1 MDTATPVGI
10 LLAAGRGR
18 RFDPSGI
25 YNKLLHPI
33 TGGDT
38 VAAASARAM
47 LAVLPQVIAV
57 VRPDEERLAEILR
70 TLGCEVTVC
79 IEADTGMAASL
90 VHAISHSLPHAES
103 WVIALGDMPHVQP
116 ATIASL
122 CDALADGADIAA
134 PVCGGRRGN
143 PVAFSRTYL
152 SDLLAL
158 KGDQGAR
165 AILQSHSFVEV
176 EVFDSGIFD
185 DIDTPSD
192 LPKPG
197 TLP

>member
-1 MDTATPVGI
+1 MDAAPVGI

-18 RFDPSGI
+18 RFDPTGI
-25 YNKLLHPI
+25 YNKLLHPMP
-33 TGGDT
+33 GGDT
-38 VAAASARAM
+38 VVAASARAM

-57 VRPDEERLAEILR
+57 LRPDEERMADMLR
-70 TLGCEVTVC
+70 ALGCEVVIC

-90 VHAISHSLPHAES
+90 VHALKHSLPQAQS

-116 ATIASL
+116 STISAL
-122 CDALADGADIAA
+122 VAALAAGADIAA

-165 AILQSHSFVEV
+165 AILQANPFVEI